1 MTLQTQ
7 SGKLLRF
14 SFLLAMVVVLMVATA
29 IPAGAC
35 AVCFGDPDSAMT
47 QGMNKGIVVLLGVV
61 AAVQI
66 FFVAVFLT
74 IRQRPREIEKRKNR
88 FQVLQGGV
96 T

>member
-7 SGKLLRF
+7 SGKVLKSSILM
-14 SFLLAMVVVLMVATA
+14 AMIVVLMVVTA
-29 IPAGAC
+29 IPAEAC

-66 FFVAVFLT
+66 FFVAVFMS
-74 IRQRPREIEKRKNR
+74 IRQRSREIEKRKSR
-88 FQVLQGGV
+88 FQILKGGV
-96 T
+96 G